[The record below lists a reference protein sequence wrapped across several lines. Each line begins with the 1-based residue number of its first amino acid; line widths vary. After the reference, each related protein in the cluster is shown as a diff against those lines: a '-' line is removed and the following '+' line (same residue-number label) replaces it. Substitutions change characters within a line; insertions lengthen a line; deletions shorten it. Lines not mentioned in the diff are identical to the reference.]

1 MKRIAFFTYNEW
13 AFGSIHKALI
23 KELYKNGIDAN
34 IIDWNIP
41 YTREEFD
48 AFQEIYDVFV
58 TVPGN
63 AVTAL
68 RAYNVPYSSIIA
80 IAHGRYDIQFG
91 IAEGNDF
98 NAFYAYGGVSADL
111 GEYSYNLG
119 ITRDFYV
126 VRNGI
131 NFDEFYR
138 PVAEQLNVIGYSG
151 VIEKANPHS
160 DIKDWKRGY
169 LVKEIASRT
178 DTKLLLPSQRSHL
191 AMSAYYK
198 DVDCLMVSSTEQES
212 CGLPLLEAAAAG
224 RLPISTLTGINRD
237 FEVPTGVILP
247 MEEDRYIFSGM
258 NAINTLKENPSFFK
272 QLCTNAQDFA
282 RMNYD
287 WSVVMDGWITLLT
300 L

>member
-23 KELYKNGIDAN
+23 KELYKNGIDSN
-34 IIDWNIP
+34 IIDWNIS
-41 YTREEFD
+41 YSREEFN
-48 AFQEIYDVFV
+48 AFMDTYDVFV

-68 RAYNVPYSSIIA
+68 LSYGVPYSNIIA

-91 IAEGNDF
+91 ISEGNDF
-98 NAFYAYGGVSADL
+98 NAFRAYGGVSSDL
-111 GEYSYNLG
+111 SHFSQQNG
-119 ITRDFYV
+119 INKEFFV

-138 PVAEQLNVIGYSG
+138 PVAENLNVIGYSG
-151 VIEKANPHS
+151 VIEKDNPHS
-160 DIKDWKRGY
+160 NIKDWKRGY
-169 LVKEIASRT
+169 LVQDIASKT
-178 DTKLLLPSQRSHL
+178 DTKLHLPTQRSHL

-198 DVDCLMVSSTEQES
+198 DIDCLMVSSTEQES

-237 FEVPTGVILP
+237 FDKPTGIILP
-247 MEEDRYIFSGM
+247 MDEELYLSGGI
-258 NAINTLKENPSFFK
+258 NVINTLKENPHLFN
-272 QLCTNAQDFA
+272 QLCTNAQEFA
-282 RMNYD
+282 RMHYD
-287 WSVVMDGWITLLT
+287 WSVVIDNWIILLT
-300 L
+300 Q